1 MKVTARTFVRSRRG
15 LMIQCLVK
23 LSNLEDDGYRLTKQG
38 LEVGLYLTLRG
49 KVGFLKYKYF
59 IKSLSHIAE
68 KVQCFS
74 GREKFSNNGMSE
86 ALKSLNHHG
95 FLVYE
100 YEKANLIDKHGDK
113 RGIKIKLLKRAEY
126 KALLEKLGG

>member
-1 MKVTARTFVRSRRG
+1 VKGIARTFMRSRRG

-23 LSNLEDDGYRLTKQG
+23 LSNLEDDAYRLTKQG
-38 LEVGLYLTLRG
+38 LEVGLYLTLQG
-49 KVGFLKYKYF
+49 KVGLLRYKYF

-68 KVQCFS
+68 NMQGFS

-86 ALKSLNHHG
+86 ALKALNHHG

-100 YEKANLIDKHGDK
+100 YEKANLIDKHGEK
-113 RGIKIKLLKRAEY
+113 RGIKIKLLKRSEY
-126 KALLEKLGG
+126 KSLLDKLKG